1 MRIREAIT
9 RQRSWIEICSFFT
22 SSRLL
27 VLLIGWLSSLVVLK
41 SEFYDK
47 PFGNPQSIVDLFF
60 RWDSGWYFSI
70 VQNGYS
76 YFPGKASDVAF
87 FPLYPSLVKLFSFDL
102 ADVKITGIV
111 LSNVALFL
119 AMIYLF
125 RLVKLDYQNT
135 KIPLNSVIF
144 ALIFPASFFFSI
156 FYAESLFLFLTVAC
170 FYYARK
176 NRWFLSSLFGFF
188 AALTRALGV
197 FIFIPILIEYVA
209 PTSFK
214 DLKFSKIKKDILC
227 LLLIPAGLLTYMT
240 YLYLRFNEPLAFL
253 KAEIAWSRGF
263 ALGLFTLKS
272 ALSYDPF
279 YKFTF
284 LGFVALSIL
293 MLVYLIHSKV
303 RISYIAHTAIQL
315 FLILSSGLLESFPRY
330 ISVLFPM
337 YLGFAIIARNRFW
350 EETLKL
356 VSASLLT
363 LFVIL
368 FVNGYW
374 LT

>member
-1 MRIREAIT
+1 MRIREAVT
-9 RQRSWIEICSFFT
+9 RHRSLVEICNFFT
-22 SSRLL
+22 STRLL
-27 VLLIGWLSSLVVLK
+27 VLLVGWLSSLVIIK
-41 SEFYDK
+41 SEFYH
-47 PFGNPQSIVDLFF
+47 NPQSIVDLFF
-60 RWDSGWYFSI
+60 RWDSGWYLSI

-76 YFPGKASDVAF
+76 YVPGKPSNVAF
-87 FPLYPSLVKLFSFDL
+87 FPLYPSLVKIFSFGF
-102 ADVKITGIV
+102 ADVRITGIV
-111 LSNVALFL
+111 LSNVALLL

-135 KIPLNSVIF
+135 KMPLNSVIF

-197 FIFIPILIEYVA
+197 FIFIPILIEYLA

-214 DLKFSKIKKDILC
+214 DLKLGKIKKDILC

-240 YLYLRFNEPLAFL
+240 YLYIRFNEPLAFL
-253 KAEIAWSRGF
+253 KAETAWSRVF
-263 ALGLFTLKS
+263 APGLLTLQS
-272 ALSYDPF
+272 LFSYDPF
-279 YKFTF
+279 YRFTF

-293 MLVYLIHSKV
+293 MLVFLIYSKV
-303 RISYIAHTAIQL
+303 RISYIVYTAVEL
-315 FLILSSGLLESFPRY
+315 FFILSSSLLESLPRY
-330 ISVLFPM
+330 VGVLFPM
-337 YLGFAIIARNRFW
+337 YIGFAIMARNRFW
-350 EETLKL
+350 EETLKML
-356 VSASLLT
+356 SVSLLT